1 MDNVYTNRLIIFTT
15 FFVLLVILLVYNA
28 THKNI
33 TYDKPIKSKNEV
45 NIESK
50 IPYNELI
57 KPIIFTTNL
66 YPDLVFTG
74 LRETLLQEISLL
86 HISVIIIR
94 DELNTNNLKKLGLKI
109 IKPPTIRTLFDIIMI
124 PPGKMMKV
132 YEGNNTK
139 NYRLYNSGVY
149 SGNIINKARML
160 WIGFIEKQ
168 YDVPDNIEF

>member
-33 TYDKPIKSKNEV
+33 TYDKPIKSKNEM

-66 YPDLVFTG
+66 YHQTATD
-74 LRETLLQEISLL
+74 ETLISQSQLL
-86 HISVIIIR
+86 YISVIIIR
-94 DELNTNNLKKLGLKI
+94 DKLNTNNLKKLGLKI

-139 NYRLYNSGVY
+139 NYKLYNSGVY

-160 WIGFIEKQ
+160 WIGFIERQ

>member
-33 TYDKPIKSKNEV
+33 TYDKPIKSKNEM

-66 YPDLVFTG
+66 YHQTATDEMLISQSQ
-74 LRETLLQEISLL
+74 LLY
-86 HISVIIIR
+86 ISVIIIR

-160 WIGFIEKQ
+160 WIGFIERQ